1 MKRIVIVLVLGALLA
16 LSVASGAAAKQ
27 VIVGQ
32 LNSEVYPNS
41 ASMLTVI
48 DQGSRLSAH
57 LRMIDAI
64 FYPDSFGAELRQ
76 MPDVG
81 CEAPTTDQCFGSG
94 V

>member
-1 MKRIVIVLVLGALLA
+1 MKRIVIVLVLGSLLA

-32 LNSEVYPNS
+32 LNGEVYPDS
-41 ASMLTVI
+41 ASTLTVI
-48 DQGSRLSAH
+48 DQGSRLSAR
-57 LRMIDAI
+57 LRAIDAI
-64 FYPDSFGAELRQ
+64 FYPDSFGSELRQ
-76 MPDVG
+76 MADVG